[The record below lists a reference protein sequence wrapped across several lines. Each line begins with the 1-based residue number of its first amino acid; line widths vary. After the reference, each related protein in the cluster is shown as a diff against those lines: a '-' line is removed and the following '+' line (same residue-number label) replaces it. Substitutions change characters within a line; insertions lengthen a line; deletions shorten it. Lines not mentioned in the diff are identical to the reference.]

1 MEFSKRMDQ
10 FGEGVFSKLAKLR
23 REKTAKGEDVID
35 LSIGA
40 PNIPPAPH
48 IIQALTDAAREPGNY
63 IYAISDQPAL
73 LKAVSQWYQNRY
85 GVLLDPE
92 SQICSL
98 LGSQEGL
105 SHIAMTIV
113 NEGDVVLVPDPCYP
127 IFGDGPRLA
136 GAELYFMP
144 QKKEH
149 GYLIQFSHIPEDIAK
164 RAKLMVVSYPNNPT
178 TAVAPDSFYRELVA
192 FAKKYDSTLR

>member
-73 LKAVSQWYQNRY
+73 
-85 GVLLDPE
+85 
-92 SQICSL
+92 
-98 LGSQEGL
+98 
-105 SHIAMTIV
+105 
-113 NEGDVVLVPDPCYP
+113 
-127 IFGDGPRLA
+127 
-136 GAELYFMP
+136 
-144 QKKEH
+144 
-149 GYLIQFSHIPEDIAK
+149 
-164 RAKLMVVSYPNNPT
+164 
-178 TAVAPDSFYRELVA
+178 
-192 FAKKYDSTLR
+192 